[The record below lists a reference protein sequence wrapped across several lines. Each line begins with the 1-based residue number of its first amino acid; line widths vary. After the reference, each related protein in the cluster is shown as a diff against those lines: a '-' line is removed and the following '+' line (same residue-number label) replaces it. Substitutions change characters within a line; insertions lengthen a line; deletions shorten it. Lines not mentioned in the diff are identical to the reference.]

1 MEQHVKGT
9 VPEAWD
15 TDSRKKAHQRL
26 ILDCKFRSRPVGGV
40 QDREGTQF
48 SYSLLNTFAK
58 GLHVRNPLF
67 CVSPDIWN
75 VLFSSWIL
83 VERNADRLES
93 SHRRTGDFCR
103 HRH

>member
-1 MEQHVKGT
+1 MKGM
-9 VPEAWD
+9 VPVAWD
-15 TDSRKKAHQRL
+15 TDSRKKAHQGL
-26 ILDCKFRSRPVGGV
+26 ILDCKFRSRPAGGV
-40 QDREGTQF
+40 QDREGAQF

-67 CVSPDIWN
+67 CVSLDIWN
-75 VLFSSWIL
+75 VLFSSWSL

-93 SHRRTGDFCR
+93 SQGRTGDFCG